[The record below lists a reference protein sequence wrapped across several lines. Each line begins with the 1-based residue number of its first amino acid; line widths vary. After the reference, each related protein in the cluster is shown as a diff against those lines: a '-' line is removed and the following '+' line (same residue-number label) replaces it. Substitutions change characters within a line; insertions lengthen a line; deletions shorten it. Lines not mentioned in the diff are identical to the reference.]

1 MDARYLTDESGERIG
16 VLLDIQEYERLM
28 EELEELADIRAYDE
42 AMAAIERGADEVIPF
57 EQAMEEIERGQV
69 KW

>member
-16 VLLDIQEYERLM
+16 VLLDVQEYERLM

-57 EQAMEEIERGQV
+57 EQAMEEIERRQV

>member
-57 EQAMEEIERGQV
+57 EQAMEEIERRQV
-69 KW
+69 KG

>member
-1 MDARYLTDESGERIG
+1 MDVRYLTDQNGERIG

-28 EELEELADIRAYDE
+28 EELEELEDIRAYDE
-42 AMAAIERGADEVIPF
+42 AVATIERGEDEVIPF

-69 KW
+69 KG

>member
-16 VLLDIQEYERLM
+16 VLLDVQEYERLM

>member
-57 EQAMEEIERGQV
+57 EQAMEEIERRQV

>member
-16 VLLDIQEYERLM
+16 VLLDVQEYERLM

-57 EQAMEEIERGQV
+57 EQAMEEIERRQV
-69 KW
+69 KG